1 LGQRVQQ
8 QTRGLNQ
15 WKPGLDKQKVTW
27 PTNSNV
33 YQKKVDFHCGFGS
46 QNNNEHWI
54 KDDKGMDPKDLKP
67 PVGQNFQP
75 KLVGFTL

>member
-1 LGQRVQQ
+1 METRTWKTKSDVANKQQ
-8 QTRGLNQ
+8 CLPE
-15 WKPGLDKQKVTW
+15 KM
-27 PTNSNV
+27 
-33 YQKKVDFHCGFGS
+33 DFHCGFGS

-67 PVGQNFQP
+67 PVGKNFQP